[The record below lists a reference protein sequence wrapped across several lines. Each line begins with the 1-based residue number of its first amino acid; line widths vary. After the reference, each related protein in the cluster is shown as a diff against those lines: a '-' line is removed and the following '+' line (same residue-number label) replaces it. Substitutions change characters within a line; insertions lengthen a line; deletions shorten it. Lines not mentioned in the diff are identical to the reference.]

1 MKRGTTRLAY
11 RPGHAVDL
19 GTGVIVAVRIHLTDQ
34 DDTRIVAGTLKQHV
48 V

>member
-11 RPGHAVDL
+11 KPGHAVDL
-19 GTGVIVAVRIHLTDQ
+19 GTGVIVAARIDLTDQ
-34 DDTRIVAGTLKQHV
+34 DDTHIVAGTLKQHV